1 MFMRENTQSGQG
13 KNVDKWVAMNMMRQ
27 AEQIYH
33 IAEMLD
39 ATMQDLSEQMDT
51 MSDVMGNL
59 EEATEVIREKME
71 EMADMMSDD
80 FKPDDLLSPTSES
93 EPLPF

>member
-1 MFMRENTQSGQG
+1 MFTRENPQSHG
-13 KNVDKWVAMNMMRQ
+13 KNVDKWVAMNMMQR

-51 MSDVMGNL
+51 MCEVMDHL
-59 EEATEVIREKME
+59 TEATEAIREKME

-80 FKPDDLLSPTSES
+80 FDPDDLLPPMSECN
-93 EPLPF
+93 PLPF